1 MNLLTYFDNLTDKEK
16 TELLVKNR
24 ELIEIV
30 AIESKGGVHF
40 PTKNGFDGII
50 GKQYLEVKSQCFEGK
65 LKLFGRMKY
74 GSPSYNLWEKKL
86 AANELIIV
94 VGYSSD
100 GTLIYK
106 FELNFEAV
114 SDTYYRAIGATNVDP
129 LIHTYRYHDS
139 FKVIHIADETI
150 LQQNINEI
158 QPKFYNWLISLHHK
172 IK

>member
-1 MNLLTYFDNLTDKEK
+1 MNLLSYFQNLTEKEQ

-24 ELIEIV
+24 ELIERV
-30 AIESKGGVHF
+30 TVESKGGTHF
-40 PTKNGFDGII
+40 TDKNGFDGIL
-50 GKQYLEVKSQCFEGK
+50 GDQYLEVKSQCFEGK

-74 GSPSYNLWEKKL
+74 GSPTYNLWEKKL

-114 SDTYYRAIGATNVDP
+114 SDVYFNSIGASNVDP
-129 LIHTYRYHDS
+129 LIGTYKDHET
-139 FKVIHIADETI
+139 FKVIYLADTET
-150 LQQNINEI
+150 LERNKEEI
-158 QPKFYNWLISLHHK
+158 QPKFYNWLLSFK
-172 IK
+172 VK